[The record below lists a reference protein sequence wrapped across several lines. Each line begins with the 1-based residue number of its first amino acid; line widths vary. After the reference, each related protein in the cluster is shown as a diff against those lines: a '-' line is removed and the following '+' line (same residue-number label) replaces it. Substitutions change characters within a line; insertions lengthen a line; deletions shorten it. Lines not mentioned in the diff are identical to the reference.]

1 VRKLIA
7 GMKISVDG
15 KFQGAEDMADW
26 VDAWSEDYG
35 VTPEIDACLL
45 GGGMYPGY
53 ENYWSGIQRDPQT
66 PAWITGAPPTPAERD
81 WARFIEHT
89 PHYVL
94 SRTQTETA
102 WPQTRFLRDLD
113 AVRALKQEAGKSIYL
128 VGGGKVLAELMDAG
142 LVDELRLIV
151 YPLICGDGQ
160 TLFGTAHQ
168 RRGLALQKAQALSDG
183 RLHLVY
189 GLE

>member
-1 VRKLIA
+1 MRKLIT

-26 VDAWSEDYG
+26 AESWSEDYG
-35 VTPEIDACLL
+35 LTPEIDACLL

-53 ENYWSGIQRDPQT
+53 ERYWTGIQQDPQT
-66 PAWITGAPPTPAERD
+66 PAWITGTPPTPGELE
-81 WARFIEHT
+81 WARVIAHT

-94 SRTQTETA
+94 STTLNETA

-113 AVRALKQEAGKSIYL
+113 AVRALKAQPGKSIYL
-128 VGGGKVLAELMDAG
+128 IGGGSIVAGLMDAG
-142 LVDELRLIV
+142 MVDELRLIV
-151 YPLICGDGQ
+151 YPLICGDGR
-160 TLFGTAHQ
+160 TLFATAHN
-168 RRGLALQKAQALSDG
+168 RRGLALQKAQALPDG

>member
-1 VRKLIA
+1 MRKLIA

-15 KFQGAEDMADW
+15 KFQGAEGMADW
-26 VDAWSEDYG
+26 AESWSEDYG
-35 VTPEIDACLL
+35 LTPDIDACLL

-53 ENYWSGIQRDPQT
+53 ENYWTGLQREPHT
-66 PAWITGAPPTPAERD
+66 PAWITGTPPTPAELE

-94 SRTQTETA
+94 STTLNETA

-113 AVRALKQEAGKSIYL
+113 AVRALKQAPGKSIYL
-128 VGGGKVLAELMDAG
+128 LGGGKTVAGLMDAG

-160 TLFGTAHQ
+160 ALFAEAHK
-168 RRGLALQKAQALSDG
+168 RHGLALQKVQALPDG

-189 GLE
+189 GLD

>member
-1 VRKLIA
+1 MRKLIA
-7 GMKISVDG
+7 CMKTSVDG
-15 KFQGAEDMADW
+15 KFQGAEGMADW
-26 VDAWSEDYG
+26 VDAWSDDYA
-35 VTPEIDACLL
+35 VMPDIDACLL

-53 ENYWSGIQRDPQT
+53 ENYWTGIQRDPET
-66 PAWITGAPPTPAERD
+66 PAWITGTPPTPAERD
-81 WARFIEHT
+81 WARFILHT

-94 SRTQTETA
+94 STTLHEAT

-113 AVRALKQEAGKSIYL
+113 AVRSLKQAAGKSIYL
-128 VGGGKVLAELMDAG
+128 MGGGKTLAGLMDAG

-160 TLFGTAHQ
+160 TLFSTAHN
-168 RRGLALQKAQALSDG
+168 RRGLALQKVQALPDG

-189 GLE
+189 GLD